1 MNYKKMLVEA
11 GKQMLQSGLT
21 VETWGNISLRDPDT
35 DLIYLTP
42 SGMPY
47 DDIEEE
53 DVVVMDLNGNRV
65 EGERKP
71 TVETP
76 MHLLIYQNRSDV
88 NAIIHTHPVHSLVF
102 GVLHQSIPAIIDE
115 AAQTLGDEVRCTNY
129 ALPGSK
135 EIAEEALNALGENY
149 ACILANHG
157 ALLVGRDLDYAF
169 KAAKVLEMTAEIYH
183 YALSTGGKITR
194 ISEEDGEYMRDFMN
208 NHYGQD
214 KE

>member
-11 GKQMLQSGLT
+11 GKRMVESGLT
-21 VETWGNISLRDPDT
+21 VETWGNLSLRDPDT

-42 SGMPY
+42 SGMQY

-53 DVVVMDLNGNRV
+53 DIVVMDLNGNRV

-76 MHLLIYQNRSDV
+76 MHLLIYQNRFDV
-88 NAIIHTHPVHSLVF
+88 NAILHTHPIHSLVF
-102 GVLHQSIPAIIDE
+102 GVLHRNIPAIIDE
-115 AAQTLGDEVRCTNY
+115 AAQTLGDEVCCTEY
-129 ALPGSK
+129 ALPGSE
-135 EIAEEALNALGENY
+135 EIAEEALRALKDHY

-157 ALLVGRDLDYAF
+157 AVCVGKDLDYAF

-183 YALSTGGKITR
+183 YALATGEKITR
-194 ISEEDGEYMRDFMN
+194 ISEEDGEYMRDFMM
-208 NHYGQD
+208 NHYGQN